1 MTDLLLRRL
10 ADLEGAD
17 AALVLASGRAAI
29 ACTVLALLRPGD
41 HVLSSAWLRA
51 STRAFF
57 QQELAALGVE
67 VTFVNPSDVRG
78 WRRDIR
84 RTTRLLY
91 VESPVLEHGR
101 VVDLRPLRTLG
112 QELGVALVVD
122 ATAASPAA
130 FTPLTAGADV
140 VVHDARERFFSVPD
154 TEAGIVCGT
163 EAVIDEVRAKMHT
176 WGAIPHPSIGERLL
190 HDLATLS
197 LRVSHQ
203 AHVAHAVARALALAA
218 PDRLQVHYPGLES
231 HPDHQLAGDSL
242 RHQGPVVML
251 TFRTSGEAALIADR
265 LASQLDAQARPQG
278 AQLRLAEA
286 SDTVRLHVGLED
298 ASVLIAD
305 IADILHSSAT

>member
-17 AALVLASGRAAI
+17 ASLVLASGRAAI

-41 HVLSSAWLRA
+41 HVLSSGWLRP
-51 STRAFF
+51 STCAFF
-57 QQELAALGVE
+57 QQELAALGVD
-67 VTFVNPSDVRG
+67 VTFVNPSDVRA
-78 WRRDIR
+78 WRRDMR
-84 RTTRLLY
+84 PTTRLLF
-91 VESPVLEHGR
+91 VESPVLEDGR

-163 EAVIDEVRAKMHT
+163 DAVIEEVRAKMHI

-190 HDLATLS
+190 HDMATLS

-203 AHVAHAVARALALAA
+203 GHVAHTVARALSLAA
-218 PDRLQVHYPGLES
+218 PERLTVTYPGLES
-231 HPDHQLAGDSL
+231 HPDHQLAGDTL

-251 TFRTSGEAALIADR
+251 QFRSAADATEMARR
-265 LASQLDAQARPQG
+265 LTAQFDAQARPQG
-278 AQLRLAEA
+278 AHVRLAA
-286 SDTVRLHVGLED
+286 SPDTLRLHVGLEE

-305 IADILHSSAT
+305 IADVLHTSAV